1 MTEKHV
7 KMSITVPQ
15 AVADRITA
23 AVESGAYPTASAV
36 IADAVGT
43 RLTPRETRVA
53 IDRLREGRPIDEDAM
68 AYWRERLAPES
79 AQAAAS

>member
-1 MTEKHV
+1 MVEKHV

-15 AVADRITA
+15 AVADRIAA

-43 RLTPRETRVA
+43 RLTPRETRA
-53 IDRLREGRPIDEDAM
+53 SIDRLREGRPIDEDVL
-68 AYWRERLAPES
+68 AYWRDRLGPES
-79 AQAAAS
+79 TRAAAS

>member
-1 MTEKHV
+1 VSEKHV

-36 IADAVGT
+36 IADVVGT
-43 RLTPRETRVA
+43 RLTPRETRAA
-53 IDRLREGRPIDEDAM
+53 IAGLREGRPIDEDAM
-68 AYWRERLAPES
+68 AYWRARLAPGS